1 MWDFYWKAFKN
12 VLLVMEAKCNQ
23 INYNISSCIQ
33 LILRH
38 GFPKGTRSA
47 IEQHSVKTS
56 YL

>member
-1 MWDFYWKAFKN
+1 MWDFYWKGFKN
-12 VLLVMEAKCNQ
+12 LLLVMEAKCNQ

-33 LILRH
+33 LIMRH